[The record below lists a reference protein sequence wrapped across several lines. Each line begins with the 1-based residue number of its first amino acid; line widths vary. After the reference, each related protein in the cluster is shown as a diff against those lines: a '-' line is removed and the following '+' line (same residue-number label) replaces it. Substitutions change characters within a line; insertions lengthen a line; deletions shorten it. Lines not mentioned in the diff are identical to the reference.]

1 VLIDGFTVFAQM
13 VNFLVLV
20 LLLKRFLYGPV
31 MRVMEERE
39 ARIVAAVAQSE
50 TAEIEARRHAEELVA
65 QQRDLMEAR
74 GRLMADAKAEV
85 EQWRSEKIERLR
97 AEIETLRQS
106 WMEKVDHDRQAFL
119 MKLKTDAVRQV
130 MRMGGHVI
138 RDLADDK
145 MESRIISVFIEKMA
159 EGKNEFQSATYT
171 GPVRLI
177 SGFELGE
184 ADKARVR
191 ETFARWFPSAG
202 SIGFEM
208 SRDLRMGI
216 EALAGD
222 RKVAWNLDK
231 YLNDLEK
238 EMLRVIPPKRR
249 NAA

>member
-1 VLIDGFTVFAQM
+1 MLIDGFTVFAQM

-31 MRVMEERE
+31 MRAMADRE
-39 ARIVAAVAQSE
+39 ARIAASVAQSE
-50 TAEIEARRHAEELVA
+50 AAKEDARRRAEELAA
-65 QQRDLMEAR
+65 QQRALTEDRAK
-74 GRLMADAKAEV
+74 LMADAKTEV
-85 EQWRSEKIERLR
+85 EQWRTEKIERLR
-97 AEIETLRQS
+97 TEIEALRQS
-106 WMEKVDHDRQAFL
+106 WMEKVDNDRQAFL
-119 MKLKTDAVRQV
+119 MNLKTDAVRQV
-130 MRMGGHVI
+130 MRMGGQVI

-145 MESRIISVFIEKMA
+145 LESRIISVFMEKMA
-159 EGKNEFQSATYT
+159 EGKNEFQSATYA

-191 ETFARWFPSAG
+191 DMFARWFPSAG
-202 SIGFEM
+202 SIGFEI
-208 SRDLRMGI
+208 SRDLGMGI

-231 YLNDLEK
+231 YIKDLEK
-238 EMLRVIPPKRR
+238 EILRAIPPKRR